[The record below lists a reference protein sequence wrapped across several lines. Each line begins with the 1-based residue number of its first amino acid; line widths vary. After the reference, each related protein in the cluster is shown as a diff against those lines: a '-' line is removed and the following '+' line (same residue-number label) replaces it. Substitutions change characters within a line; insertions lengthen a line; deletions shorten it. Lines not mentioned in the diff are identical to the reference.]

1 MRNVENRAR
10 LMGQAMRDAQQGV
23 GEGHAGQALGVM
35 HPVPG
40 VHVAVVAGHQILADH
55 LDGMQ
60 GQGVRIIAVQGG
72 YIGLDGVGHGVHT
85 GMGGELLGHGLRQIR
100 VHDGHVRGD
109 VEVCQGVLDALV
121 IVGDH
126 GEGRHFRGRAGGG
139 GDGAELGLGPQG
151 GEVEGNAQLLKGGVR
166 ILVERP
172 HGLGRVNG
180 GTAANGNDPVRLEFL
195 HGLGALH
202 HRFHRGVRLY
212 AFKQGHFHARRLQ
225 VGLYLVQETKPL
237 HGAAAYHDDGL
248 FAFKILERI
257 QGAFAMI

>member
-1 MRNVENRAR
+1 MATS
-10 LMGQAMRDAQQGV
+10 
-23 GEGHAGQALGVM
+23 GVM
-35 HPVPG
+35 LNLPVAFGASLPI
-40 VHVAVVAGHQILADH
+40 VSDH
-55 LDGMQ
+55 D
-60 GQGVRIIAVQGG
+60 R
-72 YIGLDGVGHGVHT
+72 
-85 GMGGELLGHGLRQIR
+85 
-100 VHDGHVRGD
+100 
-109 VEVCQGVLDALV
+109 
-121 IVGDH
+121 
-126 GEGRHFRGRAGGG
+126 RHFRGRAGGG

-225 VGLYLVQETKPL
+225 VGFYLVQETEPL
-237 HGAAAYHDDGL
+237 HGAAAYHYERL
-248 FAFKILERI
+248 FAFEILQHI
-257 QGAFAMI
+257 QGAFAMIQIPGKGETCHFWFLLKY